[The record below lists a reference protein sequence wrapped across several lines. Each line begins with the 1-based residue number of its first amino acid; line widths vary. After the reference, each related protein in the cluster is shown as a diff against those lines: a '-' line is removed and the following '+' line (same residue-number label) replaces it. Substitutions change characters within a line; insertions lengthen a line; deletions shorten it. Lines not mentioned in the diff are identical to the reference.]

1 MNYAESTNLMHGVI
15 PNGVVYYGQFDR
27 LREINERV
35 AKRNIPDS
43 ALPPNFNPR
52 PVLTKYALFPMLDN
66 RMPATVPIESNMN
79 YSLETNFT
87 PPVMQ
92 TGPVS
97 GFINHV
103 DTETHLRNQYFALQK
118 GAPQGVY
125 VPSSNSDLYK
135 VEVVSRP
142 EVQPYPLL
150 FSQPVF
156 EKNPHPNMISSAN
169 IGRDTFSNSTRT
181 QLRNTM
187 IQG

>member
-1 MNYAESTNLMHGVI
+1 MNYAESTNSMYGVV

-35 AKRNIPDS
+35 SNRNIPDH
-43 ALPPNFNPR
+43 ALPPNFDPR

-66 RMPATVPIESNMN
+66 RMPPTVPIESNLG
-79 YSLETNFT
+79 YSLETDFT
-87 PPVMQ
+87 PPVMK

-97 GFINHV
+97 GYNNHV
-103 DTETHLRNQYFALQK
+103 DTENQLRNQYFALQK

-142 EVQPYPLL
+142 SVQPYPLL
-150 FSQPVF
+150 FSQTVLDQR
-156 EKNPHPNMISSAN
+156 PHPNMVASSQ
-169 IGRDTFSNSTRT
+169 IGRDTFSNNTRT